1 MGLMNGIF
9 ASLGSTYLMNKDVF
23 DKKIKK
29 TVNDAK
35 KMVEKM

>member
-1 MGLMNGIF
+1 MGLMTGMITSLT
-9 ASLGSTYLMNKDVF
+9 ASYLMNKDVF

-29 TVNDAK
+29 TVNEAK